1 MFSLSEHIIICFIR
15 KKRMKIIVRKNGRLI
30 NTLQESCVFSTWNKE
45 CTEWQATSI
54 SLSHSVAKSEE
65 NIWSFKTGH
74 DMTSSVFFYTE
85 MNRCSNEK
93 CIFFLM
99 AEQIFPPILSVC
111 AFFLDSSLV
120 GMASSTPPTTSYLVT
135 RNKNVACYSLRPML
149 RFHKWKKPPESLSD
163 KKGERESFS
172 FNPPY
177 FTPKHNKLCW
187 PSL

>member
-1 MFSLSEHIIICFIR
+1 MFSVSEHIIICFIR

-65 NIWSFKTGH
+65 NIRPFKTGH
-74 DMTSSVFFYTE
+74 DLTYQYSFITE
-85 MNRCSNEK
+85 MNRCSK
-93 CIFFLM
+93 KMYLFFLM
-99 AEQIFPPILSVC
+99 AEQIFSPILSVSG
-111 AFFLDSSLV
+111 FFLDTSSLV

-163 KKGERESFS
+163 KKGERE
-172 FNPPY
+172 
-177 FTPKHNKLCW
+177 L
-187 PSL
+187 

>member
-1 MFSLSEHIIICFIR
+1 
-15 KKRMKIIVRKNGRLI
+15 MKIIVRKNGRLI

-111 AFFLDSSLV
+111 AFFLDCSLV

-172 FNPPY
+172 FNPPTLPQNTTNFVDPLY
-177 FTPKHNKLCW
+177 RGRTNHLCCSSTNKMY
-187 PSL
+187 

>member
-74 DMTSSVFFYTE
+74 DITSSVFFYTE

-93 CIFFLM
+93 CIFFFNGRTNFSPNF
-99 AEQIFPPILSVC
+99 ISVC
-111 AFFLDSSLV
+111 LLFGLQPRWDGLLNSPNNIVFS
-120 GMASSTPPTTSYLVT
+120 
-135 RNKNVACYSLRPML
+135 NKEQKCCLL
-149 RFHKWKKPPESLSD
+149 
-163 KKGERESFS
+163 
-172 FNPPY
+172 
-177 FTPKHNKLCW
+177 
-187 PSL
+187 

>member
-1 MFSLSEHIIICFIR
+1 MVASLTLYKKVACF
-15 KKRMKIIVRKNGRLI
+15 RLE
-30 NTLQESCVFSTWNKE
+30 TRS
-45 CTEWQATSI
+45 TEWQATSI

-65 NIWSFKTGH
+65 NIWSGH

-111 AFFLDSSLV
+111 AFFLDCSLA

-149 RFHKWKKPPESLSD
+149 RFHE
-163 KKGERESFS
+163 
-172 FNPPY
+172 
-177 FTPKHNKLCW
+177 
-187 PSL
+187 